1 MDSDSDL
8 DLDFLRDEQKWLA
21 QQVILTEELRPF
33 QPKEVLFGVD
43 IQYVGEEAF
52 CAISAY
58 QFNGKHLDTFVLKTQ
73 TGMEY
78 RSGFFCFREG
88 PPVLRTIRKILA
100 HQNLIP
106 QLIII
111 DGHGIAHPRKL
122 GIASWI
128 GVKTNIPTIGVAK
141 RPLLKYDG
149 ILAMERGA
157 TLPIFREGKE
167 VGSVLRTQADIK
179 PVYVSPGY
187 KMSLSQ
193 SNKIIL
199 DLSPKYRI
207 SNPIRIADQMARAF
221 AKGERLP
228 NVTVL

>member
-1 MDSDSDL
+1 M

-21 QQVILTEELRPF
+21 KQVITSEEDQLF
-33 QPKEVLFGVD
+33 QPKDILFGVD

-58 QFNGKHLDTFVLKTQ
+58 QFNGTHLDTFILQTE

-88 PPVLRTIRKILA
+88 PPVLRTIRKILNN
-100 HQNLIP
+100 QNLIP

-111 DGHGIAHPRKL
+111 DGHGIAHPRGL

-141 RPLLKYDG
+141 RPLLKYEGTLD
-149 ILAMERGA
+149 AERGS
-157 TLPIFREGKE
+157 TLPIFRNNEE
-167 VGSVLRTQADIK
+167 VGSVLRTQTDIK

-187 KMSLSQ
+187 KMSLPQ

-199 DLSPKYRI
+199 DCSPKYRI
-207 SNPIRIADQMARAF
+207 SNPIRMADHVAREF
-221 AKGERLP
+221 AKGNKLD
-228 NVTVL
+228 NTTIL

>member
-1 MDSDSDL
+1 MDL
-8 DLDFLRDEQKWLA
+8 DLDFLRDEQEWLA
-21 QQVILTEELRPF
+21 KQVVVAETEQEFHPHN
-33 QPKEVLFGVD
+33 VLFGVD

-58 QFNGKHLDTFVLKTQ
+58 QFNGTHLDTFVLKTQ

-78 RSGFFCFREG
+78 ISGFFCFREG
-88 PPVLRTIRKILA
+88 PPVLRTIRKILG
-100 HQNLIP
+100 HKNLMP

-141 RPLLKYDG
+141 RPLLKYEG
-149 ILAMERGA
+149 VLEAERGS
-157 TLPIFREGKE
+157 TLPIFREGQV
-167 VGSVLRTQADIK
+167 VGSVLRTQTDIK

-187 KMSLSQ
+187 KISLAQ
-193 SNKIIL
+193 SNKITL
-199 DLSPKYRI
+199 DFSPKYRI
-207 SNPIRIADQMARAF
+207 SNPIRIADQVARAT
-221 AKGERLP
+221 AKGEKMP
-228 NVTVL
+228 NVTIL

>member
-1 MDSDSDL
+1 M
-8 DLDFLRDEQKWLA
+8 DLDFLRDEQTWLA
-21 QQVILTEELRPF
+21 KQVITLEEEQVF
-33 QPKEVLFGVD
+33 HPKAVLFGVD

-58 QFNGKHLDTFVLKTQ
+58 QFNGTYLDTFVLQTE

-78 RSGFFCFREG
+78 ISGFFCFREG
-88 PPVLRTIRKILA
+88 PPVLRTIRKILDN
-100 HQNLIP
+100 QNLIP

-111 DGHGIAHPRKL
+111 DGHGVAHPRGL

-141 RPLLKYDG
+141 RPLLKYEG
-149 ILAMERGA
+149 ILGSERGS
-157 TLPIFREGKE
+157 TLPIFRKEQE
-167 VGSVLRTQADIK
+167 VGSVLRTQTDIK

-199 DLSPKYRI
+199 DFSPKYRI
-207 SNPIRIADQMARAF
+207 SNPIRIADQMAREF
-221 AKGERLP
+221 AKGHKLP
-228 NVTVL
+228 NVTIL

>member
-1 MDSDSDL
+1 MDL
-8 DLDFLRDEQKWLA
+8 DLDLLRDEQEWLA
-21 QQVILTEELRPF
+21 KQVVISKEQQLF
-33 QPKEVLFGVD
+33 QPKDVLFGVD

-58 QFNGKHLDTFVLKTQ
+58 QFNGTYLDTFVLKTQ

-78 RSGFFCFREG
+78 LSGFFCFREG

-141 RPLLKYDG
+141 RPLLKYEG
-149 ILAMERGA
+149 ILEIERGS
-157 TLPIFREGKE
+157 TLSILREGQE

-187 KMSLSQ
+187 KMSLAQ

-199 DLSPKYRI
+199 NCSPKYRI
-207 SNPIRIADQMARAF
+207 SNPIRMADQMARAF
-221 AKGERLP
+221 AKGEKLP
-228 NVTVL
+228 NVTIL

>member
-1 MDSDSDL
+1 MDL
-8 DLDFLRDEQKWLA
+8 DLDLLRDEQEWLA
-21 QQVILTEELRPF
+21 KQVVISEEQQLF
-33 QPKEVLFGVD
+33 QPKDVLFGVD

-58 QFNGKHLDTFVLKTQ
+58 QFNGTYLDTFVLKTQ

-78 RSGFFCFREG
+78 LSGFFCFREG

-141 RPLLKYDG
+141 RPLLKYEG
-149 ILAMERGA
+149 ILEIERGS
-157 TLPIFREGKE
+157 TLSILREGQE

-187 KMSLSQ
+187 KMSLAQ

-199 DLSPKYRI
+199 NCSPKYRI
-207 SNPIRIADQMARAF
+207 SNPIRMADQMARAF
-221 AKGERLP
+221 AKGEKLP
-228 NVTVL
+228 NVTIL

>member
-1 MDSDSDL
+1 M

-21 QQVILTEELRPF
+21 KQVVISEEEHMFRP
-33 QPKEVLFGVD
+33 QEILFGVD

-58 QFNGKHLDTFVLKTQ
+58 QFNGTHLDTFVLKTE

-78 RSGFFCFREG
+78 VSGFFCFREG
-88 PPVLRTIRKILA
+88 PPVLRTIRKIL
-100 HQNLIP
+100 NIKSLIP

-111 DGHGIAHPRKL
+111 DGHGIAHPRTL

-128 GVKTNIPTIGVAK
+128 GVKTNISTIGVAK
-141 RPLLKYDG
+141 RPLLKYEGVLG
-149 ILAMERGA
+149 IERGS
-157 TLPIFREGKE
+157 TLPIFNKGLE
-167 VGSVLRTQADIK
+167 VGSVLRTQTDIK

-187 KMSLSQ
+187 NMSLAQ

-199 DLSPKYRI
+199 DFSPQYRI
-207 SNPIRIADQMARAF
+207 SNPIRIADQVARTF
-221 AKGERLP
+221 AKGEKVP
-228 NVTVL
+228 NVTIL

>member
-1 MDSDSDL
+1 MDL
-8 DLDFLRDEQKWLA
+8 DLDLLRDEQEWLA
-21 QQVILTEELRPF
+21 KQVVISEEQQLF
-33 QPKEVLFGVD
+33 QPKDVLFGVD

-58 QFNGKHLDTFVLKTQ
+58 QFNGTYLDTFVLKTQ

-78 RSGFFCFREG
+78 LSGFFCFREG
-88 PPVLRTIRKILA
+88 PPVLRTIRQILA

-141 RPLLKYDG
+141 RPLLKYEG
-149 ILAMERGA
+149 ILEIERGS
-157 TLPIFREGKE
+157 TLPILREGQE

-187 KMSLSQ
+187 KMSLAQ

-199 DLSPKYRI
+199 DCSPKYRI
-207 SNPIRIADQMARAF
+207 SNPIRMADQMARAF
-221 AKGERLP
+221 AKGEKLP
-228 NVTVL
+228 NITIL

>member
-1 MDSDSDL
+1 MDL
-8 DLDFLRDEQKWLA
+8 DLDLDLLRDEQEWLA
-21 QQVILTEELRPF
+21 KQVVISEEKQLF
-33 QPKEVLFGVD
+33 QPKDVLFGVD

-58 QFNGKHLDTFVLKTQ
+58 QFNGTHLDTFVLKTQ

-100 HQNLIP
+100 HQSLIP

-141 RPLLKYDG
+141 RPLLKYEG
-149 ILAMERGA
+149 ILEIERGS
-157 TLPIFREGKE
+157 TLPIFREGQE
-167 VGSVLRTQADIK
+167 VGSVLRTQTDIK

-187 KMSLSQ
+187 EITLAQ
-193 SNKIIL
+193 SNKIVL
-199 DLSPKYRI
+199 DFSPKYRI
-207 SNPIRIADQMARAF
+207 SNPIRMADQVARAF
-221 AKGERLP
+221 AKGEKLP
-228 NVTVL
+228 NVTIL

>member
-1 MDSDSDL
+1 M

-21 QQVILTEELRPF
+21 KQVIISEDEQVFKPHD
-33 QPKEVLFGVD
+33 VLFGVD

-58 QFNGKHLDTFVLKTQ
+58 QFNGTHLDTFVLKTQ

-78 RSGFFCFREG
+78 VSGFFCFREG
-88 PPVLRTIRKILA
+88 PPVLRTIRQILNK
-100 HQNLIP
+100 QNLIP

-141 RPLLKYDG
+141 RPLLKYEG
-149 ILAMERGA
+149 TLGVERGSI
-157 TLPIFREGKE
+157 LPIFREGQE
-167 VGSVLRTQADIK
+167 VGSVLRTQTDIK

-187 KMSLSQ
+187 KISLAQ

-199 DLSPKYRI
+199 QFSPKYRI
-207 SNPIRIADQMARAF
+207 SDPIRIADQIARGF
-221 AKGERLP
+221 AKGNKLP
-228 NVTVL
+228 TTTIL

>member
-1 MDSDSDL
+1 MDL
-8 DLDFLRDEQKWLA
+8 DLDLLRDEQEWLA
-21 QQVILTEELRPF
+21 KQVVISEEQQLF
-33 QPKEVLFGVD
+33 QPKDVLFGVD

-58 QFNGKHLDTFVLKTQ
+58 QFNGTYLDTFVLKTQ

-78 RSGFFCFREG
+78 LSGFFCFREG
-88 PPVLRTIRKILA
+88 PPVLRTIRQILA

-128 GVKTNIPTIGVAK
+128 GVKSNIPTIGVAK
-141 RPLLKYDG
+141 RPLLKYEG
-149 ILAMERGA
+149 ILEIERGS
-157 TLPIFREGKE
+157 TLPIFREGQE
-167 VGSVLRTQADIK
+167 VGTVLRTQIDIK

-187 KMSLSQ
+187 KMSLAQ
-193 SNKIIL
+193 SNK
-199 DLSPKYRI
+199 YRI
-207 SNPIRIADQMARAF
+207 TRIYSF
-221 AKGERLP
+221 Y
-228 NVTVL
+228 VLY

>member
-1 MDSDSDL
+1 M

-21 QQVILTEELRPF
+21 KQVVISEEEHNF
-33 QPKEVLFGVD
+33 QAQEVLFGVD

-58 QFNGKHLDTFVLKTQ
+58 QFNGTHLDTFILKTE

-78 RSGFFCFREG
+78 VSGFFCFREG
-88 PPVLRTIRKILA
+88 PPVLRTIRKILNIK
-100 HQNLIP
+100 NLIP

-111 DGHGIAHPRKL
+111 DGHGIAHPRTL
-122 GIASWI
+122 GIASWV

-149 ILAMERGA
+149 DLGIERGS
-157 TLPIFREGKE
+157 TLPIFNKGLE
-167 VGSVLRTQADIK
+167 VGSVLRTQTDIK

-187 KMSLSQ
+187 NMSLAQ

-199 DLSPKYRI
+199 DFSPKYRI
-207 SNPIRIADQMARAF
+207 SNPIRIADQVARAF
-221 AKGERLP
+221 AKGERMP

>member
-1 MDSDSDL
+1 MDV
-8 DLDFLRDEQKWLA
+8 DLDFLRDEQQWLA
-21 QQVILTEELRPF
+21 KQVILTEASQVFRP
-33 QPKEVLFGVD
+33 KGVLFGVD

-58 QFNGKHLDTFVLKTQ
+58 QFNGTHLDTFVLKTQ

-78 RSGFFCFREG
+78 ISGFFCFREG
-88 PPVLRTIRKILA
+88 PPVLRTIRQILA

-141 RPLLKYDG
+141 RPLLKYEG
-149 ILAMERGA
+149 VLEIERGA
-157 TLPIFREGKE
+157 TLPIFNEGKE
-167 VGSVLRTQADIK
+167 VGSVLRTQTDIK

-187 KMSLSQ
+187 KISLPQ

-207 SNPIRIADQMARAF
+207 SNPIRIADQVARAS
-221 AKGERLP
+221 AKGAKLP
-228 NVTVL
+228 NVTML

>member
-1 MDSDSDL
+1 M
-8 DLDFLRDEQKWLA
+8 DLDFLQEEQEWLA
-21 QQVILTEELRPF
+21 KQVIITTEEQAF
-33 QPKEVLFGVD
+33 HAHEVLFGVD

-58 QFNGKHLDTFVLKTQ
+58 QFNGTHIDTFVLKTQ

-100 HQNLIP
+100 HKNLIP

-149 ILAMERGA
+149 VLEAERGS
-157 TLPIFREGKE
+157 TLPIFREGQE
-167 VGSVLRTQADIK
+167 VGSVLRTQTDIK

-187 KMSLSQ
+187 KISLPQ

-199 DLSPKYRI
+199 DFSPK
-207 SNPIRIADQMARAF
+207 
-221 AKGERLP
+221 ERVNNNL
-228 NVTVL
+228 